1 MPSRTAPPRR
11 DFAVRRLPRTMPPMH
26 TDLPSS
32 VKQLGPA
39 SSHVSLRFQRTH
51 NRLSMTC
58 PVMFAAVP
66 FIGEGTIQSLSQ
78 TGCAI
83 ACDRAVLKGSYITAR
98 LFLPDGIRSLTVD
111 LAAVRWIGKQCFGIE
126 FLRLPAA
133 DQTRLEQFLERSQQ
147 CNELA

>member
-1 MPSRTAPPRR
+1 
-11 DFAVRRLPRTMPPMH
+11 MH

-32 VKQLGPA
+32 VKQLRPA

-51 NRLSMTC
+51 NRFSTAC

-66 FIGEGTIQSLSQ
+66 FIGEGSIQNLSQ
-78 TGCAI
+78 TGCEI
-83 ACDRAVLKGSYITAR
+83 ACDRTVLKGSYITAH
-98 LFLPDGIRSLTVD
+98 LFLPDESRSLTVD

-133 DQTRLEQFLERSQQ
+133 DQTRLEQFLKRYQQ
-147 CNELA
+147 YNEQD